1 MQPGG
6 YQVVTGLP
14 FMVIEDAP
22 LVHGGPVCVDPE
34 PIPHSITSPS
44 VVSNAILFTETPKYQ
59 APETLVFSPH
69 RDCGNCHLEASGS
82 EVNNPLRP
90 GA

>member
-14 FMVIEDAP
+14 FMVIEDVP
-22 LVHGGPVCVDPE
+22 LVHGGPVCVGPE

-44 VVSNAILFTETPKYQ
+44 VVSNAILFT
-59 APETLVFSPH
+59 
-69 RDCGNCHLEASGS
+69 
-82 EVNNPLRP
+82 
-90 GA
+90 